1 MEILGLT
8 FVGTFSPSR
17 AAMATFVRDVLGVAP
32 ADARGMDADVFALP
46 DGTTLAVTSA
56 PTTGPPAAPS
66 ASSSRDLDVAMA
78 ELRAAGVR
86 TDDEVS
92 SNERERYVHFWAP
105 DGQLYELVERR
116 T

>member
-1 MEILGLT
+1 MQILGLT

-17 AAMATFVRDVLGVAP
+17 AAMATFVRDVLGVP
-32 ADARGMDADVFALP
+32 SVDARGMDADLFELP
-46 DGTTLAVTSA
+46 DGTTLAVTGSGDGDA
-56 PTTGPPAAPS
+56 GRTVGLLVD
-66 ASSSRDLDVAMA
+66 DLDAAVA
-78 ELRAAGVR
+78 ELRAAGVA

>member
-1 MEILGLT
+1 MEILGLS

-17 AAMATFVRDVLGVAP
+17 AAMATFVRDVLGVPP
-32 ADARGMDADVFALP
+32 ADARGMDADVFELP
-46 DGTTLAVTSA
+46 DGTSLAVTSSGD
-56 PTTGPPAAPS
+56 GPAGRTIGLLVA
-66 ASSSRDLDVAMA
+66 DLDAAMV
-78 ELRAAGVR
+78 ELRASGVR

-92 SNERERYVHFWAP
+92 SNERERYAHFWAP

>member
-17 AAMATFVRDVLGVAP
+17 GPMAAFVRDVLGAAP
-32 ADARGMDADVFALP
+32 ADARGMDADLFALP
-46 DGTTLAVTSA
+46 DGTTLAVTGSDDGSA
-56 PTTGPPAAPS
+56 GRTVGLLVA
-66 ASSSRDLDVAMA
+66 DLDAALA
-78 ELRAAGVR
+78 ELRAAGIA

-92 SNERERYVHFWAP
+92 ENQQERYAHFWAP

-116 T
+116 P